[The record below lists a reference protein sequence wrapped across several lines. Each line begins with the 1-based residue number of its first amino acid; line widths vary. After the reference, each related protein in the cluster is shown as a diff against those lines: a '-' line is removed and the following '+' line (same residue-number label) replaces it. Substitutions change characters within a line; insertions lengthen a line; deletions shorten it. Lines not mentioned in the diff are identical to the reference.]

1 MKNDTIWLMKE
12 NYENEHEKEVKEK
25 RKLQNI
31 L

>member
-12 NYENEHEKEVKEK
+12 NYENEDEKEVKQK

-31 L
+31 F